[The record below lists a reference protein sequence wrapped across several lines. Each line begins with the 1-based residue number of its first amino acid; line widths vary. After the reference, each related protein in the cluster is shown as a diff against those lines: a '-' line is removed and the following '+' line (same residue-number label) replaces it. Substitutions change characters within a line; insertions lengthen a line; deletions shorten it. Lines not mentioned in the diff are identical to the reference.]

1 MSLADGVSQQGG
13 VVALGGVPLDRALG
27 ALRRLEPGASACWV
41 YDLDLIEARAR
52 RFQAAF
58 APLGVHAGYALKAN
72 ALPAILRRLRATGL
86 AAEAGSLG
94 ELRAAASHGFGA
106 SERILNGNGRTPQ
119 EAEFAAREGVHSV
132 NADHIGE
139 LDLLEQHA
147 ARAGATVRVA
157 LRVNPGIATP
167 GHDYVATGHDQAK
180 FGVAPAEALEA
191 WSGRKRWPH
200 LRVDGVHLHVGS
212 QLLDTAPLERAA
224 ETAREL
230 AEESARRGAPLGLV
244 NLGGGFGVDY
254 SGGGKEFPLESHATR
269 LSRLLGALRVEW
281 LMEPGRWL
289 VAPAG
294 VLLAEVLW
302 VKHRRGANEAGSRR
316 FVVLAAGMNDLL
328 RPALYHARH
337 RIVPV
342 RPRAGAAEPATVVGP
357 VCESADVFERQAMLP
372 PLERGDLVAL
382 LDAGAYGA
390 VMSSN
395 YNGRGR
401 LAELTVSGRRLTRAR
416 AGEDAA
422 SVVARATDDPLDGG

>member
-1 MSLADGVSQQGG
+1 MSVAEGVTQQRG
-13 VVALGGVPLDRALG
+13 VLALGGVPLDRVLAS
-27 ALRRLEPGASACWV
+27 LRRVEPDAAACWV

-52 RFQAAF
+52 RFCDAF
-58 APLGVHAGYALKAN
+58 APLGVRVGYALKAN
-72 ALPAILRRLRATGL
+72 ALPSILARIRAAGL

-94 ELRAAASHGFGA
+94 ELRAAERAGFP
-106 SERILNGNGRTPQ
+106 STERILNGNGRTPQ

-139 LDLLEQHA
+139 LDLLEEHA
-147 ARAGATVRVA
+147 ARARTTVRVA

-167 GHDYVATGHDQAK
+167 GHAYVATGHDQAK
-180 FGVAPAEALEA
+180 FGVAPDEALEA
-191 WSGRKRWPH
+191 WSARARWPH

-212 QLLDTAPLERAA
+212 QLLQSGPLQEAA
-224 ETAREL
+224 ETARAL
-230 AEESARRGAPLGLV
+230 AEESARRGAPLGLI

-254 SGGGKEFPLESHATR
+254 SGGGAEFPLESHAAR
-269 LSRLLGALRVEW
+269 LAGLIGALRVEW
-281 LMEPGRWL
+281 VMEPGRWL

-302 VKHRRGANEAGSRR
+302 VKRRRGARDGESRR
-316 FVVLAAGMNDLL
+316 FVVLAAGMNDLI
-328 RPALYHARH
+328 RPALYDASH
-337 RIVPV
+337 RILPV
-342 RPRAGAAEPATVVGP
+342 RARPGEPEPATVVGP
-357 VCESADVFERQAMLP
+357 VCESADVFARDALLP

-401 LAELTVSGRRLTRAR
+401 LAEVTVSGGRLARAR

-422 SVVARATDDPLDGG
+422 AVDGRATEDALAF